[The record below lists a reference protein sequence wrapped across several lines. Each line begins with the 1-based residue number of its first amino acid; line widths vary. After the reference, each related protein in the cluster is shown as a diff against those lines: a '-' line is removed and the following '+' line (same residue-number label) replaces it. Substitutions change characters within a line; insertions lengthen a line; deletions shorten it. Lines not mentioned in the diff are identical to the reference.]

1 MTPRPACCSVLSLAI
16 LLFLFNSPAWAIS
29 KKRVALFQITAV
41 NTNEVYAQ
49 KMFSELQSA
58 LTTSKKLTLV
68 SEKKEELAKKIEE
81 MKKAGCTEAECL
93 TNAGI
98 ELDVQKVLS
107 GELRQMPEGY
117 FELDLRMV
125 DVLSGEYEYAY
136 ETIKGEKVADLKIMA
151 AKAVDMIDSKIIIEP
166 TIQSVGGDGT
176 VIIDAG
182 ADLGMKRDMRFSVI
196 RVTKVQKDGKGKIIF
211 RQEDTVGVIELELI
225 QPLGSRARIISEN
238 RPIEVGDIAHVT
250 TIVDQIDEPPKII
263 HSSLKASVQGRDIL
277 IQANILDDKK
287 VESAFLWYRSG
298 NGEKM
303 RSLPMVNSEKD
314 KFVATIPA
322 VSIKGTTVAYY
333 ISATDSKGQVTE
345 KKEDSKNPFSII
357 VIPDNEPPE
366 LEHTPLTEVNS
377 FDRILMRAI
386 VRDNVKVSKVLA
398 FYKKLE
404 DHAYQSKEMIWQ
416 GGNAYAIALPE
427 NSTLNTK
434 SVQYYLTATDQA
446 ENTGTCGSL
455 AKPFEIKVI
464 TKDLLGPQIAHSPVR
479 TFESGRPITIEAQ
492 ITDPSGVRRAL
503 VYAKPENE
511 AQYRAFEMTRVDAGL
526 FHLQLNRSLLQLGS
540 SKILYYIWSE
550 DELGNST
557 SFGSS
562 ETPNVMFPKAVE
574 PILGAKLNAD
584 VTPPYVSHFPPRFA
598 RKGMGYPMQV
608 QVDDESGI
616 GSVVLYLR
624 GPSEKEYQ
632 QMQLRGF
639 GLGGYGDYVS
649 SNRSPL
655 SYYIEIK
662 DSYENMTRVGSAGNP
677 IVIVPG
683 DILSGEY
690 RYIVGSSAYI
700 PPLKIGFLVPSEL
713 AELGFS
719 DYERRSWQSEYS
731 ASVVSV
737 EIEPSGS
744 LYHIEGV
751 IQSTRELYSVSVD
764 TVRAEILPLSAEELK
779 LIPKS
784 DRSTKFVADIP
795 TPANNAVVRFYG
807 LDILGQR
814 VFLSIKIKNSGR
826 IAPKVLVE
834 QKKNRVESK
843 ISVSHPMVNDDARS
857 VTVVGIS
864 GSINLSGK
872 IAWPQR
878 VQRVTINGIAATT
891 KELSGQQTQ
900 FESTIPIADGENR
913 VAIKAWSAKG
923 DTLSRDI
930 TISAS
935 NVVVKTADQIPPE
948 IEITSPHISQATNIA
963 SILLRARITDNVK
976 VESVH
981 VFVGGQELTNIR
993 LKREGE
999 TVVLIEDTLA
1009 LKQGRNTLR
1018 VTASDGRQQS
1028 SKTIDVMYRI
1038 PSAPPTI
1045 FVVSPIGEIATENS
1059 IALFF
1064 NVTGYRSGMKV
1075 RIALNGATVHEDLA
1089 EGRLIVVN
1097 QTKPVEFS
1105 TLMKM
1110 RLGQNR
1116 ILITV
1121 FDTEDTVR
1129 FEKKV
1134 NYGMPTL
1141 TILAPTDTVV
1151 SKSEIEAR
1159 IKVTNIANEES
1170 IEISVNGKKM
1180 DATRGF
1186 KNTRI
1191 EGNPIEFNR
1200 MISLDFGLNRIE
1212 ILARNEAGTAS
1223 AVLNIR
1229 LKEPLIPNDQ
1239 FHALIIGVQEY
1250 SDPKVGNLDNP
1261 IRDAKRLLDVLIQN
1275 YTFDKQH
1282 TVLLENPNRET
1293 ILASLDRLV
1302 NTLQP
1307 SDNLLIFY
1315 AGHGFWDEKSEQGYW
1330 WPSDVTLNSKSK
1342 WISNSDIRDAIKG
1355 LSAKHVLL
1363 IADACFGGSIFKSRG
1378 GATTVT
1384 AIKQLY
1390 EKPSRKAMT
1399 SGNMT
1404 ETPDESKFL
1413 YYLTKSLKENKETY
1427 ISSDNLFYGFRD
1439 AVIANSKTLPQYGT
1453 IYEAKDEGGEFIFVK
1468 KITR

>member
-1 MTPRPACCSVLSLAI
+1 MTLRPACCSVLSAAI

-29 KKRVALFQITAV
+29 KKRVALFQIIAV
-41 NTNEVYAQ
+41 NTSEVYAQ

-68 SEKKEELAKKIEE
+68 SEKKEELTRKIEE

-125 DVLSGEYEYAY
+125 DVLSAEYEYAY
-136 ETIKGEKVADLKIMA
+136 ETIKGETVADLKIMA

-166 TIQSVGGDGT
+166 TIQSVGTDGT

-182 ADLGMKRDMRFSVI
+182 SDLGMKRDMRFSVI
-196 RVTKVQKDGKGKIIF
+196 RVAKVQKDGKGKIIF

-238 RPIEVGDIAHVT
+238 KPVEVGDIAHVAAV
-250 TIVDQIDEPPKII
+250 VDEIDEPPKII
-263 HSSLKASVQGRDIL
+263 HSSVRASVQGRDIL
-277 IQANILDDKK
+277 IQANIVDDKK
-287 VESAFLWYRSG
+287 VESASLWYRSG
-298 NGEKM
+298 SEEKM

-322 VSIKGTTVAYY
+322 ASVSGTSVAYY

-345 KKEDSKNPFSII
+345 KKEDSKNPFSIMI
-357 VIPDNEPPE
+357 IRDNEPPE

-377 FDRILMRAI
+377 SDRIMMRAI

-398 FYKKLE
+398 FYKKRE
-404 DHAYQSKEMIWQ
+404 DEAYQSKEMIWF
-416 GGNAYAIALPE
+416 GGNAYAVVLPE
-427 NSTLNTK
+427 NTTLNTK

-464 TKDLLGPQIAHSPVR
+464 TQDLSGPQVAHSPVK

-511 AQYRAFEMTRVDAGL
+511 AQYRAFEMTRGDAGL
-526 FHLQLNRSLLQLGS
+526 FHLRLDRSLPQIGS
-540 SKILYYIWSE
+540 SKILYYIWSG
-550 DELGNST
+550 DSLGNSVT
-557 SFGSS
+557 FGSS

-584 VTPPYVSHFPPRFA
+584 ETPPCVSHFPPKFTV
-598 RKGMGYPMQV
+598 KGMGYPMQV
-608 QVDDESGI
+608 NVDDESGI
-616 GSVVLYLR
+616 GSVVLYSR

-639 GLGGYGDYVS
+639 APGCYGDFIS
-649 SNRSPL
+649 SDRSPL
-655 SYYIEIK
+655 SYYIEVK
-662 DSYENMTRVGSAGNP
+662 DSYENITRVGSAGDP

-683 DILSGEY
+683 EILSGKY
-690 RYIVGSSAYI
+690 RYIVGSSPDI
-700 PPLKIGFLVPSEL
+700 PPLEIGFLAPSEL

-719 DYERRSWQSEYS
+719 DYERWSWQSGYS
-731 ASVVSV
+731 VRV
-737 EIEPSGS
+737 EIKSSGPI
-744 LYHIEGV
+744 YHIEGV
-751 IQSTRELYSVSVD
+751 IQSTRECDVVIVD
-764 TVRAEILPLSAEELK
+764 TVRAEILPLSAEELQV
-779 LIPKS
+779 IPRS
-784 DRSTKFVADIP
+784 TRSTKFVADIP
-795 TPANNAVVRFYG
+795 TPVDGAIVLFHAT
-807 LDILGQR
+807 DILGKR
-814 VFLSIKIKNSGR
+814 IILRLAIRNAGR
-826 IAPKVLVE
+826 KAPKPLVE
-834 QKKNRVESK
+834 QKSK
-843 ISVSHPMVNDDARS
+843 ISVSHPMVNDDVQS
-857 VTVVGIS
+857 VAVVGIS

-872 IAWPQR
+872 IAWPQP
-878 VQRVTINGIAATT
+878 VQRVTINGIAAAIR
-891 KELSGQQTQ
+891 KLSDQETQ

-923 DTLSRDI
+923 DTLSRNI

-935 NVVVKTADQIPPE
+935 NVVGKPPDQIPPE
-948 IEITSPHISQATNIA
+948 IEIASPHINQATNIA

-981 VFVGGQELTNIR
+981 VFVGGEEATNIR

-1009 LKQGRNTLR
+1009 LKQGKNTLR
-1018 VTASDGRQQS
+1018 VTASDGRQQV

-1038 PSAPPTI
+1038 PSPRPTI

-1089 EGRLIVVN
+1089 EGRSIVVG
-1097 QTKPVEFS
+1097 QTQPVEFS

-1121 FDTEDTVR
+1121 FDNEDTVR

-1134 NYGMPTL
+1134 IYGMPTL

-1151 SKSEIEAR
+1151 SKSKIEAR
-1159 IKVTNIANEES
+1159 IKATNIANEES

-1180 DATRGF
+1180 DAIRGF
-1186 KNTRI
+1186 KNTQI
-1191 EGNPIEFNR
+1191 EGNPLEYHR
-1200 MISLDFGLNRIE
+1200 TISLELGLNRIE

-1223 AVLNIR
+1223 AVLTVR

-1261 IRDAKRLLDVLIQN
+1261 IRDAKRLMDVLIED

-1293 ILASLDRLV
+1293 ILASLDRLA

-1330 WPSDVTLNSKSK
+1330 WPSDMTLNSKSK
-1342 WISNSDIRDAIKG
+1342 WISNSDIRDAIKS
-1355 LSAKHVLL
+1355 LSARHVLL
-1363 IADACFGGSIFKSRG
+1363 IADACFGGSIFKTRG
-1378 GATTVT
+1378 RPTTVT
-1384 AIKQLY
+1384 AINKLY

-1413 YYLTKSLKENKETY
+1413 YYLTKSLKENKEIY
-1427 ISSDNLFYGFRD
+1427 ISSDNLFYDFRD
-1439 AVIANSKTLPQYGT
+1439 AVVANSATVPQYGT
-1453 IYEAKDEGGEFIFVK
+1453 IHEAKDEGGEFIFVK
-1468 KITR
+1468 KDH